1 LLSTGHISKRCRN
14 RRQRTAQQRYAYL
27 WITPPQS
34 DVEDVPDPYYGGPGG
49 FEEVLDM
56 IEDAVTGL
64 LQEIRKDLIAR

>member
-1 LLSTGHISKRCRN
+1 MPTYG
-14 RRQRTAQQRYAYL
+14 YA
-27 WITPPQS
+27 PQS

>member
-1 LLSTGHISKRCRN
+1 MD
-14 RRQRTAQQRYAYL
+14 YA
-27 WITPPQS
+27 PQS
-34 DVEDVPDPYYGGPGG
+34 DVEDVPDPYYGSPGG